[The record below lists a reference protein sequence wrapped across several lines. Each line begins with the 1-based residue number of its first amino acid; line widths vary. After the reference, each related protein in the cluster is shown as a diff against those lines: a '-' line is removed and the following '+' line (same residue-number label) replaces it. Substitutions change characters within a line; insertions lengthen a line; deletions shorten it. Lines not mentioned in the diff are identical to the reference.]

1 MEIEFS
7 KNTITFKKKLSDL
20 DNFVIDFV
28 KVLNTSRIRHVIVSG
43 YISILFG
50 RPRITEDIDILIE
63 NVDFNKFNNLISSL
77 RKNGFA
83 IMNTSN
89 TRKLYFDFLMKNT
102 AIRIYKGNI
111 FPNAEVKFVKSKLDK
126 EILNNSLRVIM
137 NNKELLISPLE
148 QQIAYKLYLGSR
160 KDIQDARFI
169 FDIFK
174 DKLDIKEI
182 LKLCKI
188 LKAEYKFK
196 KYIDVKGAKK

>member
-174 DKLDIKEI
+174 DQLDIKEI
-182 LKLCKI
+182 LKLCK
-188 LKAEYKFK
+188 
-196 KYIDVKGAKK
+196 